1 MVQDLLNNLD
11 KRFAT
16 VADADKVGTA
26 FTDLMAKIEAVQ
38 GKEASTTLSRG
49 RARIKVPDLPTFD
62 GTKKE
67 ELQGFLTQL
76 RTHFMIYRDKFDDES
91 TKRDYLNNIYDEQR
105 VETIRI
111 FESFAN
117 FEDAISKVFGILD
130 QRL

>member
-1 MVQDLLNNLD
+1 
-11 KRFAT
+11 
-16 VADADKVGTA
+16 
-26 FTDLMAKIEAVQ
+26 MAKIEAVQ
-38 GKEASTTLSRG
+38 GKEASTTLSKG

-76 RTHFMIYRDKFDDES
+76 RTHFMICGDEFDDES
-91 TKRDYLNNIYDEQR
+91 AKVLLAGACLRGIALEWFEPTQRDYLNNIHDEQR
-105 VETIRI
+105 VETIQI

-130 QRL
+130 QRSQA